1 MNTEVNSVPTPH
13 LLVVSKEIASLASL
27 SNVAGSNAW
36 RLESSESGWDAL
48 ERVQS
53 SARPDMVLLDLGRQD
68 GDGLHT
74 LRWLRR
80 VRPEL
85 PVLVFA
91 HSHDIQQKTE
101 AIRLGAQEY
110 LVRPLK
116 EMQVE
121 FAVKRH
127 LPFADTDDNFE
138 NPTEV
143 VEEIGEERIFIAG
156 SPAMHRLRAQADLLA
171 QLDVPVLIVGEPGS
185 GKETLARLIH
195 KLSVRSGF
203 RFLKVNCAALG
214 ADLLENELFGAM
226 VAGQRRRPGKFELCQ
241 QGTILLDK
249 ITEMPAVVQA
259 KLLRVLEEK
268 QFVGSNG
275 ETVKLDVRVIATM
288 GTNVEAALADRTLR
302 QDIYYHLSAF
312 TMHIAPLRQRR
323 SEISL
328 LLGHFM
334 NQLARHYGLE
344 PTHCSPVLLEA
355 CEQYSW
361 SGNLKQLESFVKR
374 YLVTRDEEAALGEL
388 QTGIRSATF
397 PGNVEELPIV
407 TTEANG
413 TNDRGSGLKSLVQT
427 VKGEAERNA
436 ILTALEQT
444 HWNRRAAARLLQVS
458 YRTLLYKIQQ
468 YNMTPVRFLSPMMG
482 SNGTKGN
489 GNGH

>member
-1 MNTEVNSVPTPH
+1 
-13 LLVVSKEIASLASL
+13 VVSKEFASLDSL
-27 SNVAGSNAW
+27 SNVAGLNAW
-36 RLESSESGWDAL
+36 RLEASESGWDAL

-53 SARPDMVLLDLGRQD
+53 STRPDLVLLDLGRQG

-80 VRPEL
+80 VRPDL
-85 PVLVFA
+85 PVLVLA

-127 LPFADTDDNFE
+127 LPFGDADDNFE
-138 NPTEV
+138 NPTEI
-143 VEEIGEERIFIAG
+143 VEEIGDERIFIAA

-171 QLDVPVLIVGEPGS
+171 QLDVPVLIVGENGS

-214 ADLLENELFGAM
+214 GDLLESELFGAM
-226 VAGQRRRPGKFELCQ
+226 LAGQRRRPGKFELCQ
-241 QGTILLDK
+241 QGTIVLDK
-249 ITEMPAVVQA
+249 ITEMPASLQSR
-259 KLLRVLEEK
+259 LLRVLEER

-275 ETVKLDVRVIATM
+275 ETVKLDVRVIVTM
-288 GTNVEAALADRTLR
+288 SANVDAALADRTLR
-302 QDIYYHLSAF
+302 QDLYYHLSTF
-312 TMHIAPLRQRR
+312 TMHVTPLRQRR
-323 SEISL
+323 GEISL

-344 PTHCSPVLLEA
+344 STHFSPALSQA

-374 YLVTRDEEAALGEL
+374 FLVTRDEEAALGEL
-388 QTGIRSATF
+388 QSSTRTVPF
-397 PGNVEELPIV
+397 PGNIEELPIV
-407 TTEANG
+407 ATESHGA
-413 TNDRGSGLKSLVQT
+413 NDRTTGLKSLVQT

-468 YNMTPVRFLSPMMG
+468 YNMTPVRFLSPVMG

-489 GNGH
+489 GSGQ

>member
-1 MNTEVNSVPTPH
+1 MEANPAQMPH
-13 LLVVSKEIASLASL
+13 LLVVSKETSSLDSL
-27 SNVAGSNAW
+27 SSVAGSNAW
-36 RLESSESGWDAL
+36 RLEASESGWDAL

-53 SARPDMVLLDLGRQD
+53 STRPDMVLLDLGHQD

-80 VRPEL
+80 VRPDL
-85 PVLVFA
+85 PVLVLA

-116 EMQVE
+116 ELQIE

-127 LPFADTDDNFE
+127 LPFADADDNFE

-143 VEEIGEERIFIAG
+143 VEEIGDERLFIAG

-171 QLDVPVLIVGEPGS
+171 QLDVPVMIVSENGS

-214 ADLLENELFGAM
+214 GDLLESELFGSM
-226 VAGQRRRPGKFELCQ
+226 SAGQRRRPGKFELCQ

-249 ITEMPAVVQA
+249 ITEMPLSVQS
-259 KLLRVLEEK
+259 KLLRILGEK
-268 QFVGSNG
+268 QFGGSNG
-275 ETVKLDVRVIATM
+275 DAIKLDVRVIATM
-288 GTNVEAALADRTLR
+288 NANVEAALADRTLR
-302 QDIYYHLSAF
+302 QDLYYYLSAF
-312 TMHIAPLRQRR
+312 TMHITPLRQRR
-323 SEISL
+323 GEISL
-328 LLGHFM
+328 LLRHFM

-344 PTHCSPVLLEA
+344 PPHFSPALLEA

-361 SGNLKQLESFVKR
+361 LGNLKQLESFVKR

-388 QTGIRSATF
+388 QTGLRSATF
-397 PGNVEELPIV
+397 PGNVEEIPIIAA
-407 TTEANG
+407 ESNG
-413 TNDRGSGLKSLVQT
+413 TNDRNSGLKSLVQT

-436 ILTALEQT
+436 ILAALEQT

-468 YNMTPVRFLSPMMG
+468 YNMTPIRFLSPVMG

-489 GNGH
+489 GRGQ